1 MKKLTLA
8 SIITSVLAT
17 SAFAAQQDTTTQESA
32 AQESTPQATDSNFA
46 TLDTNEDGV
55 ISQGEA
61 SKDNVWNYFVKV
73 DEDENGQLSPREFNT
88 YASIYSKADIGLAD
102 TVVTGKNANTT
113 DLSDQLSTSDTNA
126 AIGGTSESMAKAD
139 KDMVDT
145 ESAAKEAN
153 DNPKD
158 MADTQLSQAKQ
169 NAISANAQNSNAK
182 LDTQLTEHDSHDDVN
197 ASAGAGI
204 NNKMKDAESN
214 AQNALD
220 NAKELSAKGQSSLD
234 HSADAMNKELEST
247 GVEGHANEVPAKSET
262 EQQNLAATSDV
273 SINADLESN
282 NPALRAPEQPAPV
295 EQEFS
300 DVDADADGFISKEEA
315 KNAEISEHFD
325 NADINS
331 DDKISQEEYDT
342 FVKGQQLTMRYS
354 VRYPYESE

>member
-17 SAFAAQQDTTTQESA
+17 SAFAAQQDTTTQEITA
-32 AQESTPQATDSNFA
+32 QATHSNFA
-46 TLDTNEDGV
+46 TLDTNQDGF

-73 DEDENGQLSPREFNT
+73 DEDANGQLSPREFNT

-102 TVVTGKNANTT
+102 TVVVGENADTV
-113 DLSDQLSTSDTNA
+113 DSKEQLATSDTDA
-126 AIGGTSESMAKAD
+126 AMGDTSDSIDTAD
-139 KDMVDT
+139 KAMDDAK
-145 ESAAKEAN
+145 SAMDEVS
-153 DNPKD
+153 DNPKE

-197 ASAGAGI
+197 ASAGT

-234 HSADAMNKELEST
+234 HNADAMNKELESSA
-247 GVEGHANEVPAKSET
+247 VEGLQDEVSDKSET
-262 EQQNLAATSDV
+262 EQQNLAASSDV
-273 SINADLESN
+273 SIDADLERS
-282 NPALRAPEQPAPV
+282 NPALKAPEQPAPI
-295 EQEFS
+295 EQDFS
-300 DVDADADGFISKEEA
+300 EVDANADGFISKEEA

-325 NADINS
+325 NADVDS

-354 VRYPYESE
+354 VRYPYESD

>member
-17 SAFAAQQDTTTQESA
+17 SAFAAQQDTTTQEITAQESMPQESA
-32 AQESTPQATDSNFA
+32 AQATHSNFA
-46 TLDTNEDGV
+46 TLDTNEDGF

-73 DEDENGQLSPREFNT
+73 DEDEDGQLSPKEFNT

-102 TVVTGKNANTT
+102 TVVVGKNANTT
-113 DLSDQLSTSDTNA
+113 DSKDQFATSDTNA
-126 AIGGTSESMAKAD
+126 AVSDTAD
-139 KDMVDT
+139 KTMVDA
-145 ESAAKEAN
+145 ESAMEEAGDKPKE
-153 DNPKD
+153 

-197 ASAGAGI
+197 ARAGI

-234 HSADAMNKELEST
+234 HNADAINKELEST
-247 GVEGHANEVPAKSET
+247 ETKGLADEVPAKSET
-262 EQQNLAATSDV
+262 EQQDLAASSDV
-273 SINADLESN
+273 SINADLERN
-282 NPALRAPEQPAPV
+282 NPALKAPEQPAPI
-295 EQEFS
+295 EQDFS
-300 DVDADADGFISKEEA
+300 EVDANADGFISKEEA
-315 KNAEISEHFD
+315 ENAEISEHFD
-325 NADINS
+325 NADVDS